1 MPLINIQTDFKNLSF
16 GSDRP
21 GQESSSE
28 PYVVAPIPQGE
39 IPPNSPDFILRNASS
54 NILQFGFNIKKDD
67 NDSTPV
73 KPDSILGDLKRITK
87 FFFKKGIIP
96 TTKGLLF
103 TIKQNLLEFQ
113 SPSIPENSDLFL
125 GEDNLLKNIYL
136 PSSTIAQVAV
146 NAFGGHLNKTG
157 LNPFSLSYYQGGDK
171 TRYYGFISNKENNT
185 SVKNRLSLLRFF
197 KLYNA
202 APPEF
207 ADPPEGSSQLSTK
220 TNAVILNILPSI
232 NLLKGN
238 GNNAKDTILQYL
250 GGPGDF
256 LLFTRIRRWDYTN
269 IYDLKK
275 YASGQAQNGAAVNFN
290 ADNRVL
296 TFDQDTLLNLGEN
309 NNDYF
314 NSNNKPN
321 IAGQTKSS
329 NFVDFRK
336 ILVGDNGVKQLF
348 IPYTNYETFNRP
360 STYKISST
368 NYRNQNFITDPNK
381 SVSSDYINKQDVNVT
396 GTAENGNDLIDFKFE
411 ILNNDNQGQGN
422 SNFTL
427 QFRSYIKSLSDTF
440 KPDWQSYKYVGRAEN
455 FYKYGGFARDINL
468 AFDIY
473 AHSRDEMAP
482 LYQKLNC
489 LVGTT
494 APSYSGIGLMRGIIV
509 KLTVGDYIRD
519 VPGIITNLGLKPSF
533 EAGWDLNR
541 NEAGILFTD
550 KKATQY
556 VGQLPRLIDVDMSFT
571 PIHSF
576 APEFQKQFIGTMYST
591 FYK

>member
-275 YASGQAQNGAAVNFN
+275 SANASNFN
-290 ADNRVL
+290 TDNRVL
-296 TFDQDTLLNLGEN
+296 TFDQDILLNLGEN
-309 NNDYF
+309 ENNYF
-314 NSNNKPN
+314 INESKPLL
-321 IAGQTKSS
+321 AGQIKSTT
-329 NFVDFRK
+329 NFTDFRQ
-336 ILVGDNGVKQLF
+336 ILYSQVGAQSQKNV
-348 IPYTNYETFNRP
+348 PYTNYESFNRAR
-360 STYKISST
+360 TYKISST
-368 NYRNQNFITDPNK
+368 NYRNSTVITDPNQ
-381 SVSSDYINKQDVNVT
+381 SVSSDEINKKDVT
-396 GTAENGNDLIDFKFE
+396 FDGTAEDGYDLIDFKFE
-411 ILNNDNQGQGN
+411 ILNNDDN
-422 SNFTL
+422 SIGLNPNSVL

-482 LYQKLNC
+482 LYHKLNY

-541 NEAGILFTD
+541 DELGELFND
-550 KKATQY
+550 KNSSQY

-576 APEFQKQFIGTMYST
+576 APEFQKQFIGTMDST
-591 FYK
+591 FYKQ